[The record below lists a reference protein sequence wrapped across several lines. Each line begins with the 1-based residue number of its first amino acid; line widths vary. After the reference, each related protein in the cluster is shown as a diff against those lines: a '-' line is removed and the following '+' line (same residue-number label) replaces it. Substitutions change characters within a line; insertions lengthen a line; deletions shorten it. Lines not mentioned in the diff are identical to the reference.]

1 MINGITSKQ
10 LFILMLANAL
20 TIFILSD
27 ALLFILNQMLNNGTI
42 LDFGTNDYTIVV
54 LLVIESVLTIFMAFF
69 GLYKIKKMRL
79 CTLLREN
86 EQGGCNLS
94 LLSLENIT
102 KSYDKKSIVLN
113 EFNLSVNTGEMVA
126 IMGKSGSGKSTV
138 LNIISGIESADSGR
152 YIFKGNDMS
161 KVSGD
166 KMTVFRRENI
176 GFVLQ
181 HFALIENNSVFKNI
195 ALPLYLKHESKNVIK
210 GKVLELAKDL
220 EIENKLDKKPKQL
233 SGGEAQRVAI
243 ARAII
248 NQPSLILA
256 DEPTGALDE
265 NTGLKIMQI
274 FRKLHQK
281 GHTFIIVTH
290 DSSVA
295 EMCDRTIKIKDG
307 KNV

>member
-1 MINGITSKQ
+1 M
-10 LFILMLANAL
+10 
-20 TIFILSD
+20 
-27 ALLFILNQMLNNGTI
+27 
-42 LDFGTNDYTIVV
+42 
-54 LLVIESVLTIFMAFF
+54 
-69 GLYKIKKMRL
+69 
-79 CTLLREN
+79 
-86 EQGGCNLS
+86 S

-152 YIFKGNDMS
+152 YIFKGNDMA

>member
-1 MINGITSKQ
+1 M
-10 LFILMLANAL
+10 
-20 TIFILSD
+20 
-27 ALLFILNQMLNNGTI
+27 
-42 LDFGTNDYTIVV
+42 
-54 LLVIESVLTIFMAFF
+54 
-69 GLYKIKKMRL
+69 
-79 CTLLREN
+79 
-86 EQGGCNLS
+86 S

-220 EIENKLDKKPKQL
+220 GIENKLDKKPKQL

>member
-1 MINGITSKQ
+1 M
-10 LFILMLANAL
+10 
-20 TIFILSD
+20 
-27 ALLFILNQMLNNGTI
+27 
-42 LDFGTNDYTIVV
+42 
-54 LLVIESVLTIFMAFF
+54 
-69 GLYKIKKMRL
+69 
-79 CTLLREN
+79 
-86 EQGGCNLS
+86 S

-138 LNIISGIESADSGR
+138 LNIISGIESADSGG

>member
-1 MINGITSKQ
+1 M
-10 LFILMLANAL
+10 
-20 TIFILSD
+20 
-27 ALLFILNQMLNNGTI
+27 
-42 LDFGTNDYTIVV
+42 
-54 LLVIESVLTIFMAFF
+54 
-69 GLYKIKKMRL
+69 
-79 CTLLREN
+79 
-86 EQGGCNLS
+86 
-94 LLSLENIT
+94 
-102 KSYDKKSIVLN
+102 
-113 EFNLSVNTGEMVA
+113 
-126 IMGKSGSGKSTV
+126 
-138 LNIISGIESADSGR
+138 
-152 YIFKGNDMS
+152 
-161 KVSGD
+161 
-166 KMTVFRRENI
+166 
-176 GFVLQ
+176 
-181 HFALIENNSVFKNI
+181 
-195 ALPLYLKHESKNVIK
+195 
-210 GKVLELAKDL
+210 LELAKDL

>member
-1 MINGITSKQ
+1 M
-10 LFILMLANAL
+10 
-20 TIFILSD
+20 
-27 ALLFILNQMLNNGTI
+27 
-42 LDFGTNDYTIVV
+42 
-54 LLVIESVLTIFMAFF
+54 
-69 GLYKIKKMRL
+69 
-79 CTLLREN
+79 
-86 EQGGCNLS
+86 
-94 LLSLENIT
+94 LSLENIT

>member
-1 MINGITSKQ
+1 M
-10 LFILMLANAL
+10 
-20 TIFILSD
+20 
-27 ALLFILNQMLNNGTI
+27 
-42 LDFGTNDYTIVV
+42 
-54 LLVIESVLTIFMAFF
+54 
-69 GLYKIKKMRL
+69 
-79 CTLLREN
+79 
-86 EQGGCNLS
+86 S

-195 ALPLYLKHESKNVIK
+195 ALPLYLKHESKKVIK

>member
-1 MINGITSKQ
+1 M
-10 LFILMLANAL
+10 
-20 TIFILSD
+20 
-27 ALLFILNQMLNNGTI
+27 
-42 LDFGTNDYTIVV
+42 
-54 LLVIESVLTIFMAFF
+54 
-69 GLYKIKKMRL
+69 
-79 CTLLREN
+79 
-86 EQGGCNLS
+86 S

>member
-1 MINGITSKQ
+1 M
-10 LFILMLANAL
+10 
-20 TIFILSD
+20 
-27 ALLFILNQMLNNGTI
+27 
-42 LDFGTNDYTIVV
+42 
-54 LLVIESVLTIFMAFF
+54 
-69 GLYKIKKMRL
+69 
-79 CTLLREN
+79 
-86 EQGGCNLS
+86 S

-243 ARAII
+243 ASAII

>member
-1 MINGITSKQ
+1 
-10 LFILMLANAL
+10 
-20 TIFILSD
+20 
-27 ALLFILNQMLNNGTI
+27 
-42 LDFGTNDYTIVV
+42 
-54 LLVIESVLTIFMAFF
+54 
-69 GLYKIKKMRL
+69 
-79 CTLLREN
+79 
-86 EQGGCNLS
+86 LS

>member
-1 MINGITSKQ
+1 M
-10 LFILMLANAL
+10 
-20 TIFILSD
+20 
-27 ALLFILNQMLNNGTI
+27 
-42 LDFGTNDYTIVV
+42 
-54 LLVIESVLTIFMAFF
+54 
-69 GLYKIKKMRL
+69 
-79 CTLLREN
+79 
-86 EQGGCNLS
+86 S

-274 FRKLHQK
+274 FRKLHQR

-295 EMCDRTIKIKDG
+295 EMCDRTIKIKGG

>member
-1 MINGITSKQ
+1 M
-10 LFILMLANAL
+10 
-20 TIFILSD
+20 
-27 ALLFILNQMLNNGTI
+27 
-42 LDFGTNDYTIVV
+42 
-54 LLVIESVLTIFMAFF
+54 
-69 GLYKIKKMRL
+69 
-79 CTLLREN
+79 
-86 EQGGCNLS
+86 S

-265 NTGLKIMQI
+265 NTGIKIMQI

>member
-1 MINGITSKQ
+1 M
-10 LFILMLANAL
+10 
-20 TIFILSD
+20 
-27 ALLFILNQMLNNGTI
+27 
-42 LDFGTNDYTIVV
+42 
-54 LLVIESVLTIFMAFF
+54 
-69 GLYKIKKMRL
+69 
-79 CTLLREN
+79 
-86 EQGGCNLS
+86 S

-243 ARAII
+243 ARTII

>member
-1 MINGITSKQ
+1 M
-10 LFILMLANAL
+10 
-20 TIFILSD
+20 
-27 ALLFILNQMLNNGTI
+27 
-42 LDFGTNDYTIVV
+42 
-54 LLVIESVLTIFMAFF
+54 
-69 GLYKIKKMRL
+69 
-79 CTLLREN
+79 
-86 EQGGCNLS
+86 S

-307 KNV
+307 KNI

>member
-1 MINGITSKQ
+1 M
-10 LFILMLANAL
+10 
-20 TIFILSD
+20 
-27 ALLFILNQMLNNGTI
+27 
-42 LDFGTNDYTIVV
+42 
-54 LLVIESVLTIFMAFF
+54 
-69 GLYKIKKMRL
+69 
-79 CTLLREN
+79 
-86 EQGGCNLS
+86 S

-248 NQPSLILA
+248 NQPSLVLA

>member
-1 MINGITSKQ
+1 
-10 LFILMLANAL
+10 
-20 TIFILSD
+20 
-27 ALLFILNQMLNNGTI
+27 
-42 LDFGTNDYTIVV
+42 
-54 LLVIESVLTIFMAFF
+54 
-69 GLYKIKKMRL
+69 
-79 CTLLREN
+79 
-86 EQGGCNLS
+86 
-94 LLSLENIT
+94 
-102 KSYDKKSIVLN
+102 
-113 EFNLSVNTGEMVA
+113 MVA

-243 ARAII
+243 ARTII

>member
-1 MINGITSKQ
+1 M
-10 LFILMLANAL
+10 
-20 TIFILSD
+20 
-27 ALLFILNQMLNNGTI
+27 
-42 LDFGTNDYTIVV
+42 
-54 LLVIESVLTIFMAFF
+54 
-69 GLYKIKKMRL
+69 
-79 CTLLREN
+79 
-86 EQGGCNLS
+86 S

-102 KSYDKKSIVLN
+102 KSYDKKSIVLK

>member
-1 MINGITSKQ
+1 M
-10 LFILMLANAL
+10 
-20 TIFILSD
+20 
-27 ALLFILNQMLNNGTI
+27 
-42 LDFGTNDYTIVV
+42 
-54 LLVIESVLTIFMAFF
+54 
-69 GLYKIKKMRL
+69 
-79 CTLLREN
+79 
-86 EQGGCNLS
+86 S

-210 GKVLELAKDL
+210 GEVLELAKDL

>member
-1 MINGITSKQ
+1 M
-10 LFILMLANAL
+10 
-20 TIFILSD
+20 
-27 ALLFILNQMLNNGTI
+27 
-42 LDFGTNDYTIVV
+42 
-54 LLVIESVLTIFMAFF
+54 
-69 GLYKIKKMRL
+69 
-79 CTLLREN
+79 
-86 EQGGCNLS
+86 S

-161 KVSGD
+161 IVSGD

>member
-1 MINGITSKQ
+1 M
-10 LFILMLANAL
+10 
-20 TIFILSD
+20 
-27 ALLFILNQMLNNGTI
+27 
-42 LDFGTNDYTIVV
+42 
-54 LLVIESVLTIFMAFF
+54 
-69 GLYKIKKMRL
+69 
-79 CTLLREN
+79 
-86 EQGGCNLS
+86 S

-102 KSYDKKSIVLN
+102 KSYDKKSLVLN
-113 EFNLSVNTGEMVA
+113 EFSLSVNTGEMVA

>member
-1 MINGITSKQ
+1 M
-10 LFILMLANAL
+10 
-20 TIFILSD
+20 
-27 ALLFILNQMLNNGTI
+27 
-42 LDFGTNDYTIVV
+42 
-54 LLVIESVLTIFMAFF
+54 
-69 GLYKIKKMRL
+69 
-79 CTLLREN
+79 
-86 EQGGCNLS
+86 S

-210 GKVLELAKDL
+210 GKLLELAKDL

>member
-1 MINGITSKQ
+1 M
-10 LFILMLANAL
+10 
-20 TIFILSD
+20 
-27 ALLFILNQMLNNGTI
+27 
-42 LDFGTNDYTIVV
+42 
-54 LLVIESVLTIFMAFF
+54 
-69 GLYKIKKMRL
+69 
-79 CTLLREN
+79 
-86 EQGGCNLS
+86 S

-195 ALPLYLKHESKNVIK
+195 ALPLYLKHELKNVIK

>member
-1 MINGITSKQ
+1 M
-10 LFILMLANAL
+10 
-20 TIFILSD
+20 
-27 ALLFILNQMLNNGTI
+27 
-42 LDFGTNDYTIVV
+42 
-54 LLVIESVLTIFMAFF
+54 
-69 GLYKIKKMRL
+69 
-79 CTLLREN
+79 
-86 EQGGCNLS
+86 
-94 LLSLENIT
+94 
-102 KSYDKKSIVLN
+102 N

>member
-1 MINGITSKQ
+1 M
-10 LFILMLANAL
+10 
-20 TIFILSD
+20 
-27 ALLFILNQMLNNGTI
+27 
-42 LDFGTNDYTIVV
+42 
-54 LLVIESVLTIFMAFF
+54 
-69 GLYKIKKMRL
+69 
-79 CTLLREN
+79 
-86 EQGGCNLS
+86 S
-94 LLSLENIT
+94 LLSLKNIT

>member
-1 MINGITSKQ
+1 
-10 LFILMLANAL
+10 
-20 TIFILSD
+20 
-27 ALLFILNQMLNNGTI
+27 
-42 LDFGTNDYTIVV
+42 
-54 LLVIESVLTIFMAFF
+54 
-69 GLYKIKKMRL
+69 
-79 CTLLREN
+79 
-86 EQGGCNLS
+86 

-102 KSYDKKSIVLN
+102 KSYDKNTVVLN
-113 EFNLSVNTGEMVA
+113 KFNLSVDSGEMVA

-138 LNIISGIESADSGR
+138 LNIISGIESADDGR
-152 YIFKGNDMS
+152 YIFKENDMS
-161 KVSGD
+161 KISGD

-181 HFALIENNSVFKNI
+181 HFALIENNTIFKNI
-195 ALPLYLKHESKNVIK
+195 ALPLYLKHESKKVIRD
-210 GKVLELAKDL
+210 KVVALAKEL
-220 EIENKLDKKPKQL
+220 EIENKLEKIPKQL

-290 DSSVA
+290 DPGIA
-295 EMCDRTIKIKDG
+295 EMCDRIIKIKDG
-307 KNV
+307 KNI

>member
-1 MINGITSKQ
+1 M
-10 LFILMLANAL
+10 
-20 TIFILSD
+20 
-27 ALLFILNQMLNNGTI
+27 
-42 LDFGTNDYTIVV
+42 
-54 LLVIESVLTIFMAFF
+54 
-69 GLYKIKKMRL
+69 
-79 CTLLREN
+79 
-86 EQGGCNLS
+86 S

-113 EFNLSVNTGEMVA
+113 KFNLSVNAGEMVA

-138 LNIISGIESADSGR
+138 LNIISGIESAESGR
-152 YIFKGNDMS
+152 YIFQGKDMS
-161 KVSGD
+161 KFSGD
-166 KMTVFRRENI
+166 KMTVFRRDNI

-195 ALPLYLKHESKNVIK
+195 ALPLYLKHESKKVIK
-210 GKVLELAKDL
+210 DKVFELAKDL

-274 FRKLHQK
+274 FRKLHQR

-290 DSSVA
+290 DSGVA

>member
-1 MINGITSKQ
+1 M
-10 LFILMLANAL
+10 
-20 TIFILSD
+20 
-27 ALLFILNQMLNNGTI
+27 
-42 LDFGTNDYTIVV
+42 
-54 LLVIESVLTIFMAFF
+54 
-69 GLYKIKKMRL
+69 
-79 CTLLREN
+79 
-86 EQGGCNLS
+86 S

-256 DEPTGALDE
+256 DEPTGELE
-265 NTGLKIMQI
+265 QNTELKIMQI

>member
-1 MINGITSKQ
+1 M
-10 LFILMLANAL
+10 
-20 TIFILSD
+20 
-27 ALLFILNQMLNNGTI
+27 
-42 LDFGTNDYTIVV
+42 
-54 LLVIESVLTIFMAFF
+54 
-69 GLYKIKKMRL
+69 
-79 CTLLREN
+79 
-86 EQGGCNLS
+86 S

-210 GKVLELAKDL
+210 DKVLELAKDL

>member
-1 MINGITSKQ
+1 M
-10 LFILMLANAL
+10 
-20 TIFILSD
+20 
-27 ALLFILNQMLNNGTI
+27 
-42 LDFGTNDYTIVV
+42 
-54 LLVIESVLTIFMAFF
+54 
-69 GLYKIKKMRL
+69 
-79 CTLLREN
+79 
-86 EQGGCNLS
+86 S

-274 FRKLHQK
+274 FRKLHQR

>member
-1 MINGITSKQ
+1 M
-10 LFILMLANAL
+10 
-20 TIFILSD
+20 
-27 ALLFILNQMLNNGTI
+27 
-42 LDFGTNDYTIVV
+42 
-54 LLVIESVLTIFMAFF
+54 
-69 GLYKIKKMRL
+69 
-79 CTLLREN
+79 
-86 EQGGCNLS
+86 S

-126 IMGKSGSGKSTV
+126 IMGKSGSGTSTV

>member
-1 MINGITSKQ
+1 M
-10 LFILMLANAL
+10 
-20 TIFILSD
+20 
-27 ALLFILNQMLNNGTI
+27 
-42 LDFGTNDYTIVV
+42 
-54 LLVIESVLTIFMAFF
+54 
-69 GLYKIKKMRL
+69 
-79 CTLLREN
+79 
-86 EQGGCNLS
+86 S

-113 EFNLSVNTGEMVA
+113 EFNLSVNTGEMVT

>member
-1 MINGITSKQ
+1 M
-10 LFILMLANAL
+10 
-20 TIFILSD
+20 
-27 ALLFILNQMLNNGTI
+27 
-42 LDFGTNDYTIVV
+42 
-54 LLVIESVLTIFMAFF
+54 
-69 GLYKIKKMRL
+69 
-79 CTLLREN
+79 
-86 EQGGCNLS
+86 S

-274 FRKLHQK
+274 FRKLHHK